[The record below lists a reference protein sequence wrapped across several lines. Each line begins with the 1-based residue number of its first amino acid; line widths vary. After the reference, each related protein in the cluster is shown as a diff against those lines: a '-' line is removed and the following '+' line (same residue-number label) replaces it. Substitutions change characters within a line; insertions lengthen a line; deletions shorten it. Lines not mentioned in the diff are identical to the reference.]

1 MRNADTVLSI
11 IRSRTEYV
19 AGEPDET
26 ETLTSGSEGGCWKST
41 PSEQLAGFLPYKS
54 VYIRSA
60 RTEHGMA

>member
-26 ETLTSGSEGGCWKST
+26 ETLTSGSEGGGWKSDT
-41 PSEQLAGFLPYKS
+41 ICMLLAGLLPYI
-54 VYIRSA
+54 IR
-60 RTEHGMA
+60 